1 MMKTSGRERRIHLR
15 AKRVLSIEFRLS
27 SPKRKNADTTWHLS
41 TTQDMSLGG
50 IAFFSDVEFRVADIL
65 EVRVVMSGILDVFKG
80 LVKIVRVEQRSAHSY
95 YLVAVKFVNVKSRS
109 ARRISSVSKKKVS
122 RLK

>member
-1 MMKTSGRERRIHLR
+1 MKTSVKERRIHIR
-15 AKRVLSIEFRLS
+15 AKRVLSIEFRLV
-27 SPKRKNADTTWHLS
+27 SPKRKNMDTQWHLS

-50 IAFFSDVEFRVADIL
+50 IAFFSDVEYRVGDVL
-65 EVRVVMSGILDVFKG
+65 EVRVVMSGILDIFKG

-95 YLVAVKFVNVKSRS
+95 FLVAVKFVTSKSRS
-109 ARRISSVSKKKVS
+109 ARRIIPVSKKKTS